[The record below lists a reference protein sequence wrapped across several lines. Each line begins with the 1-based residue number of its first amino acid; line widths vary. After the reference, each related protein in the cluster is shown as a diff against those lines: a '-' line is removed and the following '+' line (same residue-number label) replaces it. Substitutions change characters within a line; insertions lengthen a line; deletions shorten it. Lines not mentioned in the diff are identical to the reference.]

1 MAITIYTYRTAVGT
15 NGTLWVTSGTYR
27 LKTGANFDLW
37 CKITD
42 TSASSLTPP
51 TATASG
57 SYFSVGTITTKENG
71 NGVWIGTI
79 RLTAGT
85 ATTNTN
91 QTLTISY
98 GGTTSTR
105 SIRVNGTANGFSTN
119 PTLASN
125 FTYDDSNH
133 APITAWGASKSANL
147 HWAMSTSNVVPPDS
161 GWANALSSF
170 TSVIRNAGTYYLW
183 YKMQSTSTTYND
195 VPPTVYTTS
204 IVCSKATLT
213 CTGSSHT
220 VTYGA
225 AVPTLSITYSGWKG
239 DDGTSDL
246 TTLPTVSTSYT
257 SSSNV
262 SGSPYPVTVSGG
274 SATNYSFSYVNG
286 SITVN
291 KAASRL
297 SLTPTSATV
306 YTQKTYDVSTAVQA
320 HDGTVTY
327 AITAS
332 TTTGTSSITSAGV
345 VTCGTMSTSNDTD
358 QSITVTVS
366 DPGDGNHNAGSKTF
380 TITVVKYDVSI
391 SWNNSTS
398 SVTYGNTLSVSATA
412 TSNPTGG
419 TVGTLSY
426 SLSSTTYFTIS
437 GSTVTA
443 VQYSGS
449 TTTTVTCSHA
459 RTSTVKAGSTTRTL
473 TCGKATLTCTGSSHT
488 ITYGDA
494 KPTLSITYSGWKFSD
509 STSSLATVPTVST
522 TYTQGSNKGS
532 YATTVSGGSAT
543 NYTFSYV
550 SGSITVNARTA
561 TLSWGTVTWTYDGSS
576 HSTTCTV
583 SNLYGSDSCTVT
595 LTGNSVGPAVATA
608 TATASSLSNSNYA
621 LPSSKTKTLSVT
633 QKEVTLTWGTT
644 SWTYNGDSHSTT
656 CTAGSLVSGDTCTV
670 TLSNNSVGPD
680 VGSQTVTASSL
691 SNSNYKLPSA
701 NTKSISITAKTVS
714 LTWGTL
720 TWTYDGNTHST
731 TCTAGDLVPQT
742 TCTVTLTGNS
752 VGKNVG
758 TATVTASSLSNSNYA
773 LPSAKTATLTIS
785 AREVSL
791 TWGTTSW
798 VYDGSTHSTTCTA
811 GNLVSGDTCTVTLTG
826 NSVGKNVGS
835 ATVTAS
841 ALSNS
846 NYKLPSA
853 NTKNIYV
860 TARTATLSW
869 GTTSWTYDRTAHS
882 TTCTVSNLVSGDT
895 CTVTLSNNSITNVG
909 SVTVTATA
917 LSNSNYA
924 LPVDV
929 TKTISV
935 TALTA
940 TLSWGTLTWT
950 YDKSSH
956 STTCT
961 VSNVI
966 SGDTCTVTLTGNSV
980 GPAVATATVTASA
993 LSNSNYAL
1001 PSTKTA
1007 TLKINAKEVT
1017 LTWGTTTWVYDKTEH
1032 STTCTAGGLIS
1043 GDTCTVTLTNN
1054 AITNVGSVTVTASSL
1069 SNSNYKLPSANT
1081 KSISVTAKEVGL
1093 SWGTTS
1099 WTYDGSTHS
1108 TTCTATGLLSGDS
1121 CTVTLTGN
1129 SVGKNVGS
1137 TTVTVSSL
1145 SNTNYKLP
1153 SANTKSISVVAREIT
1168 LTWGT
1173 TSWVYDKTAHSTTCT
1188 AGNLVSGDTCTVT
1201 LTNNSITNAGS
1212 VTVTASSLS
1221 NSNYKLPSSK
1231 TKNIYVTAK
1240 EVGCTW
1246 GTTSW
1251 TYDKSTHSTTCTL
1264 TGIISGDTCTATL
1277 SGNSVGADVG
1287 TATVSVSALSN
1298 SNYQIPTVGLSTTL
1312 SITAKTVGLSWGT
1325 TSWVYDKSSHS
1336 TTCTATGVISGDTC
1350 TVTLTGNS
1358 VGPAVATATVTA
1370 SSLSNSNYAL
1380 PSSKTATLKV
1390 TAKEV
1395 GLSWGTITW
1404 TYDGDT
1410 HSTTCTATGV
1420 LSGDT
1425 CTITLTGNSVGKNAG
1440 TATVTAS
1447 SLSNSNYKLP
1457 SANTNT
1463 LTINTRTATLSWGTT
1478 SWTYDGN
1485 THSTNCSVGNLV
1497 TGDTCTVT
1505 LSGNS
1510 VGANVGSATVTA
1522 TALSNSNY
1530 ALPSTKTTTISITT
1544 RAVTITAA
1552 DKSKTYGDAN
1562 PTFTASVT
1570 SGSLVSSSDLGTIS
1584 ATCTATQGSVV
1595 GTYTITPSYTAN
1607 TNYTVTSVNGTL
1619 TVGKRTV
1626 SITFGSTKSWTY
1638 DGSAHSVTIT
1648 VGNLYSTDAIGYT
1661 ATGNSITNY
1670 GSSTVTVTGIT
1681 GDKVANYQ
1689 LPSSGLTTTIS
1700 ITKRAVTLTAAN
1712 KSKTYGDANPTLT
1725 SSITSGSLV
1734 SSGDLGTLG
1743 ATTTATQ
1750 SSAVGTYTITPTYT
1764 ANTNYSVTTANG
1776 TLTVNKRTVTI
1787 TWGTVSWVYD
1797 GSAHGANPT
1806 LGNIY
1811 GSDVVRYTITGNS
1824 ITHKGTTTATITALD
1839 NSNYQLPS
1847 SGTSATLTITQAT
1860 TVLTWSS
1867 YSASMRVGDTQTV
1880 SATTNFGTVA
1890 YSSSNT
1896 AVATMSGAV
1905 ITGVSNGTSTITA
1918 SVATNSYGD
1927 WTVAS
1932 MTFVLT
1938 VANGVKV
1945 YYNGSYVDAIPY
1957 VYYNGEWKKA
1967 IVYVYDGSSWKSC

>member
-15 NGTLWVTSGTYR
+15 DGTLWVTSGTYR

-37 CKITD
+37 CKVVD
-42 TSASSLTPP
+42 TSTVSPSAP
-51 TATASG
+51 TASTTSG
-57 SYFSVGTITTKENG
+57 FFSVGTITTKSSSG
-71 NGVWIGTI
+71 DTWIGTI
-79 RLTAGT
+79 RLIGGT
-85 ATTNTN
+85 GTTNTN
-91 QTLTISY
+91 QTLSIKY
-98 GGTTSTR
+98 GSTTYTCNV
-105 SIRVNGTANGFSTN
+105 RVNGTANGFSTN

-195 VPPTVYTTS
+195 VPPTVYGTS
-204 IVCSKATLT
+204 ITCSKATLT

-220 VTYGA
+220 VTYGS

-246 TTLPTVSTSYT
+246 TTVPTITTTYT

-262 SGSPYPVTVSGG
+262 SGSPYPTTVSGG
-274 SATNYSFSYVNG
+274 SAINYSFSYVNG

-291 KAASRL
+291 KASSRL

-366 DPGDGNHNAGSKTF
+366 DPGDGNHNSGSKTF
-380 TITVVKYDVSI
+380 TITVQKYAVTLT
-391 SWNNSTS
+391 WNNSTT
-398 SVTYGNTLSVSATA
+398 SVTYGSTLSVAATA

-437 GSTVTA
+437 SSTVTA

-509 STSSLATVPTVST
+509 STSSLTTAPTVST

-561 TLSWGTVTWTYDGSS
+561 TLSWGTITWTYDGQS

-583 SNLYGSDSCTVT
+583 SN
-595 LTGNSVGPAVATA
+595 
-608 TATASSLSNSNYA
+608 
-621 LPSSKTKTLSVT
+621 
-633 QKEVTLTWGTT
+633 
-644 SWTYNGDSHSTT
+644 
-656 CTAGSLVSGDTCTV
+656 
-670 TLSNNSVGPD
+670 
-680 VGSQTVTASSL
+680 
-691 SNSNYKLPSA
+691 
-701 NTKSISITAKTVS
+701 
-714 LTWGTL
+714 
-720 TWTYDGNTHST
+720 
-731 TCTAGDLVPQT
+731 
-742 TCTVTLTGNS
+742 
-752 VGKNVG
+752 
-758 TATVTASSLSNSNYA
+758 
-773 LPSAKTATLTIS
+773 
-785 AREVSL
+785 
-791 TWGTTSW
+791 
-798 VYDGSTHSTTCTA
+798 
-811 GNLVSGDTCTVTLTG
+811 
-826 NSVGKNVGS
+826 
-835 ATVTAS
+835 
-841 ALSNS
+841 
-846 NYKLPSA
+846 
-853 NTKNIYV
+853 
-860 TARTATLSW
+860 
-869 GTTSWTYDRTAHS
+869 
-882 TTCTVSNLVSGDT
+882 
-895 CTVTLSNNSITNVG
+895 
-909 SVTVTATA
+909 
-917 LSNSNYA
+917 
-924 LPVDV
+924 
-929 TKTISV
+929 
-935 TALTA
+935 
-940 TLSWGTLTWT
+940 
-950 YDKSSH
+950 
-956 STTCT
+956 
-961 VSNVI
+961 
-966 SGDTCTVTLTGNSV
+966 
-980 GPAVATATVTASA
+980 
-993 LSNSNYAL
+993 
-1001 PSTKTA
+1001 
-1007 TLKINAKEVT
+1007 
-1017 LTWGTTTWVYDKTEH
+1017 
-1032 STTCTAGGLIS
+1032 
-1043 GDTCTVTLTNN
+1043 
-1054 AITNVGSVTVTASSL
+1054 
-1069 SNSNYKLPSANT
+1069 
-1081 KSISVTAKEVGL
+1081 
-1093 SWGTTS
+1093 
-1099 WTYDGSTHS
+1099 
-1108 TTCTATGLLSGDS
+1108 
-1121 CTVTLTGN
+1121 
-1129 SVGKNVGS
+1129 
-1137 TTVTVSSL
+1137 
-1145 SNTNYKLP
+1145 
-1153 SANTKSISVVAREIT
+1153 
-1168 LTWGT
+1168 
-1173 TSWVYDKTAHSTTCT
+1173 
-1188 AGNLVSGDTCTVT
+1188 
-1201 LTNNSITNAGS
+1201 
-1212 VTVTASSLS
+1212 
-1221 NSNYKLPSSK
+1221 
-1231 TKNIYVTAK
+1231 
-1240 EVGCTW
+1240 
-1246 GTTSW
+1246 
-1251 TYDKSTHSTTCTL
+1251 
-1264 TGIISGDTCTATL
+1264 
-1277 SGNSVGADVG
+1277 
-1287 TATVSVSALSN
+1287 
-1298 SNYQIPTVGLSTTL
+1298 
-1312 SITAKTVGLSWGT
+1312 
-1325 TSWVYDKSSHS
+1325 
-1336 TTCTATGVISGDTC
+1336 VISGDTC

-1380 PSSKTATLKV
+1380 PSSKTKTLTVSTRAV
-1390 TAKEV
+1390 TITAADKSRV
-1395 GLSWGTITW
+1395 YGNSNPTFTASITSGSLVASGDLGTI
-1404 TYDGDT
+1404 
-1410 HSTTCTATGV
+1410 SASC
-1420 LSGDT
+1420 
-1425 CTITLTGNSVGKNAG
+1425 
-1440 TATVTAS
+1440 TATVT
-1447 SLSNSNYKLP
+1447 SNVGTYTITPTYTS
-1457 SANTNT
+1457 NTNYSVTAVNGT
-1463 LTINTRTATLSWGTT
+1463 LTISKATL
-1478 SWTYDGN
+1478 
-1485 THSTNCSVGNLV
+1485 
-1497 TGDTCTVT
+1497 TCTGSSHSITYGAAVPT
-1505 LSGNS
+1505 LSITYSGWKNS
-1510 VGANVGSATVTA
+1510 EGTSVLTTVPTVTTTYTQGSAVGSYPTTVSGGAAT
-1522 TALSNSNY
+1522 NY
-1530 ALPSTKTTTISITT
+1530 SFSYVNGTITVSK
-1544 RAVTITAA
+1544 RSVTITAA

-1562 PTFTASVT
+1562 PTFTASIT
-1570 SGSLVSSSDLGTIS
+1570 SGSLYQSGDLGTIS

-1661 ATGNSITNY
+1661 VTGNSITNY

-1734 SSGDLGTLG
+1734 ASGDLGTLG

-1764 ANTNYSVTTANG
+1764 SNTNYNVTTANG

-1787 TWGTVSWVYD
+1787 TWGTISWVYD
-1797 GSAHGANPT
+1797 GSAHSANPT

-1927 WTVAS
+1927 WTAAS
-1932 MTFVLT
+1932 ITFVLT

-1957 VYYNGEWKKA
+1957 VYYNGSWHKA